1 MREAIKLEVQ
11 CHVEKVIQKF
21 QLTEVKHTF
30 YGEINVPPTV
40 QVELQQE
47 TKKTQTPGVT
57 VSFFF
62 FFFNLSFNSCIHFN

>member
-21 QLTEVKHTF
+21 QLTEMTNTF

-62 FFFNLSFNSCIHFN
+62 FFNLSSNSCIHFN